1 MKKVA
6 ILGAGISGLFVAN
19 LFKENLDYQVV
30 IYEKNNSIE
39 LDEGY
44 GIQLSTNSI
53 KLLNKIGFNTLDDN
67 ERFNPEKIDFY
78 EIKKEKKICDLNL
91 SEFNS
96 ENCKYT
102 TLKRSKLIKFLKD
115 RLDDNII
122 KYDHNIEKIESNNNQ
137 ISLTFNKN
145 NRAICDCLIIS
156 DGVFSKGKSL
166 ISNDEIKPAYNN
178 SIAIRGNISRNNI
191 NNLNEKNNDQINLI
205 FNKKNRVICDYL
217 IISDGVFSKG
227 KSLISNNKIKPAYNN
242 SIAIRGNISK
252 NNLNHLNKKNISLF
266 MGHDFHY
273 VTYPVNNDN
282 EPCNFIG
289 VLKYKLTTNELNN
302 YDLFK
307 EETFVRAIKD
317 KLKNKISTIILDN
330 IDNFKCFPVFVSKGY
345 LKPGKNIFLVGDA
358 FFAFPPSFAQG
369 ASQSIE
375 GASELFDN
383 IVNKKSNFYDNRVKK
398 VKMINN
404 RSKLNQFAF
413 HLSNPILIFL
423 RNISLKLLT
432 KNKKFLENYLGKIY
446 KN

>member
-1 MKKVA
+1 MKKIA
-6 ILGAGISGLFVAN
+6 IIGAGISGLFIAN
-19 LFKENLDYQVV
+19 LFKESQDYQVT
-30 IYEKNNSIE
+30 IYEKNTSIN

-53 KLLNKIGFNTLDDN
+53 RLLNRIGFNTLDNKDK
-67 ERFNPEKIDFY
+67 FNPEKIDFY
-78 EIKKEKKICDLNL
+78 EINHEKKICDLYI
-91 SEFNS
+91 SDFNS
-96 ENCKYT
+96 ENCKYR
-102 TLKRSKLIKFLKD
+102 TLKRSKLVEFLKD
-115 RLDDNII
+115 KLEDDII
-122 KYDHNIEKIESNNNQ
+122 KYDHNIEKIEKNNNQ
-137 ISLTFNKN
+137 IILTFNK
-145 NRAICDCLIIS
+145 S
-156 DGVFSKGKSL
+156 
-166 ISNDEIKPAYNN
+166 IK
-178 SIAIRGNISRNNI
+178 
-191 NNLNEKNNDQINLI
+191 
-205 FNKKNRVICDYL
+205 VICDHL

-252 NNLNHLNKKNISLF
+252 KNLNHLNKKNISLF

-404 RSKLNQFAF
+404 RSKLNQFTF
-413 HLSNPILIFL
+413 HVSNPVVIYFRNLSL
-423 RNISLKLLT
+423 RILT